1 MWVNKQLMRVYIS
14 VFSWCTWIPMS
25 FSALKFFRGDISCT
39 SGHRGPAPP
48 PRHLTLFLC
57 LFILPALSPAGLPAT
72 EGAQHI
78 FRYNSTMHR
87 WQRLLFKHAGNT
99 NSCSGG
105 DGKQKHWMQPD
116 VSLSLS
122 CFFCFFLNLLHIFS
136 YGSAGEIHLF
146 WSLMKCA
153 VWVCGRMHICMCAV
167 CQSVKMWTL
176 PVVWL
181 LFLLF

>member
-1 MWVNKQLMRVYIS
+1 MDVSNICFTSWISPPSLPNRYQKCGVNLDWMIDPPLMSVCVSLWPAVHSDGEYVGEQTVNACLYIRVFLMHMNSNVLLGFEVLQRWYFMHLGS
-14 VFSWCTWIPMS
+14 PRPC
-25 FSALKFFRGDISCT
+25 
-39 SGHRGPAPP
+39 APP
-48 PRHLTLFLC
+48 TPPPHHLTLFLC

-122 CFFCFFLNLLHIFS
+122 CFFCFF
-136 YGSAGEIHLF
+136 
-146 WSLMKCA
+146 
-153 VWVCGRMHICMCAV
+153 
-167 CQSVKMWTL
+167 
-176 PVVWL
+176 
-181 LFLLF
+181 